1 MLGSAMSKLFSR
13 RFYVILH
20 DLLMISVAWIL
31 AFFVR
36 HSFDI
41 PPDQW
46 QVFLNSLA
54 FVIVVQ
60 GLVLRVSG
68 LYRGLWRFASIH
80 DLWNIIRASVTG
92 TLLIMVVLFLFNR
105 GEGLP
110 RSALAFYPFLLMFLL
125 GGPRLFYRAWKD
137 YGLNMQV
144 ARDAQ
149 RVLIL
154 GAGHSGE
161 MLVRDMR
168 REGIYQPVGFLDDNV
183 RLRGSKVHGLPVYG
197 QIADLKSVIE
207 NEGVDIV
214 IIAVPSATNSQMR
227 RIVELCEEAKVSFRT
242 LPRLQDLVSGRAS
255 VNELREVAID
265 DLLGRDP
272 VSLDWK
278 SISDGLA
285 GKVVLV
291 SGGGGSIGSELC
303 RQVARLG
310 PSKLVILERSEF
322 NLYQI
327 EIELKRNFPNLHLEA
342 CLADVCET
350 VAVKHLFAA
359 HKPDVIFHAAAYK
372 HVPMLEDQAREAV
385 KNNILGTQT
394 VAQAAHDHEVDIFVL
409 VSTDKAVNPANVMGA
424 TKRTAE
430 ILCQSLGQDSSTRF
444 ITVRFGNVLGSAGSV
459 VPLFRAQ
466 IESGGPVTVTHP
478 EISRYFMTISEAS
491 QLIIQAGVMG
501 QGGEIFVLDMGEPI
515 KIAYLAEQMIRLSGK
530 VPGEDIKISY
540 TGLRPG
546 EKLFEELFH
555 DQESLTGTSHEKI
568 FLAQSRAVDRAEVER
583 VMHEMMGYCAT
594 YDNDALRQSL
604 KKLVPEMG
612 VCGMIEGQ
620 DNVVPFERVSS

>member
-1 MLGSAMSKLFSR
+1 MANNKVSKYFAR
-13 RFYVILH
+13 RVFVIGH
-20 DLLMISVAWIL
+20 DLLMISLAWTIVFWYRYDFSISDEHW
-31 AFFVR
+31 AVFVQT
-36 HSFDI
+36 I
-41 PPDQW
+41 P
-46 QVFLNSLA
+46 
-54 FVIVVQ
+54 IVVILQ
-60 GLVLRVSG
+60 GGVLWLSG

-80 DLWNIIRASVTG
+80 DLWNIIRATIIGVV
-92 TLLIMVVLFLFNR
+92 LIMVALFFVNRGLGVPRTSLALYPLFLI
-105 GEGLP
+105 
-110 RSALAFYPFLLMFLL
+110 FLL
-125 GGPRLFYRAWKD
+125 GGPRLIYRVWKN
-137 YGLNMQV
+137 YGLNMQI
-144 ARDAQ
+144 APNAK

-161 MLVRDMR
+161 MLVREMR
-168 REGIYQPVGFLDDNV
+168 REGVYQPIGFLDDNS
-183 RLRGSKVHGLPVYG
+183 RLRGAKVHGLPVYG
-197 QIADLKSVIE
+197 QINRLPSLIE
-207 NEGVDIV
+207 DENVDIV
-214 IIAVPSATNSQMR
+214 IIAVPSATNTQMR
-227 RIVELCEEAKVSFRT
+227 RIVELCEQAAVPFRT
-242 LPRLQDLVSGRAS
+242 LPSMEDLVSGRAL

-272 VSLDWK
+272 VNLNWK

-310 PSKLVILERSEF
+310 PSRLVILERSEF

-327 EIELKRNFPNLHLEA
+327 EIELKQNFPNLHLET
-342 CLADVCET
+342 CLVDVSEA
-350 VAVKHLFAA
+350 VAVDHVFNT

-385 KNNILGTQT
+385 KNNIIGTQT
-394 VAQAAHDHEVDIFVL
+394 IALAADHHASGIFVL

-430 ILCQSLGQDSSTRF
+430 IFCQSLGQKSDTRF

-459 VPLFRAQ
+459 VPLFRSQ
-466 IESGGPVTVTHP
+466 IEVGGPVTVTHP
-478 EISRYFMTISEAS
+478 EISRFFMTISEAS

-501 QGGEIFVLDMGEPI
+501 KGGEIFVLDMGEPVRI
-515 KIAYLAEQMIRLSGK
+515 VYLAEQMIRLSGK
-530 VPGEDIKISY
+530 TPGDDIKITY

-555 DQESLTGTSHEKI
+555 DQESLTETGHEKI
-568 FLAQSRAVDRAEVER
+568 FLAQSRVVDNDEVKLIIK
-583 VMHEMMGYCAT
+583 EMANGCQN
-594 YDNDALRQSL
+594 YDNDALKLLL

-612 VCGMIEGQ
+612 AIGITED
-620 DNVVPFERVSS
+620 DNVIPFEKAVH